1 MLCLVDRPSLGW
13 CLSDTSPV
21 YRELL
26 VLCIEDPVLASRQM
40 NNTQGLLTI
49 PCALSIC
56 HCVQGLLTM
65 VAFWADVP
73 PQPDQ
78 LCKLQII
85 ACLELAAITLFTIL
99 YLAQLWRHFREVQ
112 PDAERYL
119 AAAWLPVHGCDH
131 SRCAHTCACEC

>member
-1 MLCLVDRPSLGW
+1 MLVTSIDVPVPAGRQVNHAQSLW
-13 CLSDTSPV
+13 
-21 YRELL
+21 R
-26 VLCIEDPVLASRQM
+26 
-40 NNTQGLLTI
+40 I
-49 PCALSIC
+49 PCTLSFC
-56 HCVQGLLTM
+56 CCVQGLLTM

-112 PDAERYL
+112 WPDAERYL
-119 AAAWLPVHGCDH
+119 AASWLPVPGRDY
-131 SRCAHTCACEC
+131 SRCAAHSHE